1 MKKNQFAALVMSL
14 LLLVPVLP
22 TQAAGAQINNIS
34 DVAGLLTESEWETLE
49 RQAREMTETYG
60 FGVYAIAVDD
70 YEAFV
75 YGDVNDAA
83 EMLYEEYSLG
93 EGEDRDGILLLLSLY
108 DRDYS
113 LIVNGDFGEY
123 AFTGYGREKMAD
135 FFLDDFGDDDWY
147 GGFSDYLNW
156 CGNYL
161 EAAQNGEPV
170 GQGQPSSAD
179 EGKLSPAF
187 ALIPGAIAALLAGI
201 LTCAP
206 MHSAKTKRDADQ
218 YVVHGGLNLRRRS
231 DMFLHR
237 SVSRRSRETQSSG
250 NHSGGSHHYSSGS
263 HSGRSGKF

>member
-1 MKKNQFAALVMSL
+1 MKKKQFTALMISL
-14 LLLVPVLP
+14 LLLILVLP

-49 RQAREMTETYG
+49 RQARDMTETYG
-60 FGVYAIAVDD
+60 FGIYAIAVDD

-83 EMLYEEYSLG
+83 KMLYEEYSLG

-123 AFTGYGREKMAD
+123 AFTGYGREKMAE

-147 GGFSDYLNW
+147 GGFSDYLEW

-161 EAAQNGEPV
+161 EAANTSEPFSRDNPPMDAA
-170 GQGQPSSAD
+170 GRTKAILTG
-179 EGKLSPAF
+179 
-187 ALIPGAIAALLAGI
+187 IAAILLVPLVIAWIVILVLGSKMKSVAAATQAASYIKGNLI
-201 LTCAP
+201 LT
-206 MHSAKTKRDADQ
+206 DQ
-218 YVVHGGLNLRRRS
+218 YDRYTHTTQTRQKVKSESGG
-231 DMFLHR
+231 
-237 SVSRRSRETQSSG
+237 SRSSG
-250 NHSGGSHHYSSGS
+250 NAT
-263 HSGRSGKF
+263 SGKF

>member
-14 LLLVPVLP
+14 LLLVLVLP

-123 AFTGYGREKMAD
+123 AFTGYGREEMDD

-147 GGFSDYLNW
+147 GGFSDYLEW

-161 EAAQNGEPV
+161 ETANNGEPFSKDNPPMDAA
-170 GQGQPSSAD
+170 GRMSAI
-179 EGKLSPAF
+179 LIRVAVILLLPLIIAF
-187 ALIPGAIAALLAGI
+187 IVILVLGSKMKSVAAATQAASYIKGNLI
-201 LTCAP
+201 LTDSQDRYT
-206 MHSAKTKRDADQ
+206 HTTQTKQ
-218 YVVHGGLNLRRRS
+218 KVKSESSGS
-231 DMFLHR
+231 
-237 SVSRRSRETQSSG
+237 SKSSG
-250 NHSGGSHHYSSGS
+250 NAT
-263 HSGRSGKF
+263 SGKF